1 LDQLVCDGK
10 TMHGSIQ
17 PISSGGSA
25 FIAHVT
31 LYASE
36 LGVAI
41 GQASIGSAS
50 SRPSAACC
58 SA

>member
-1 LDQLVCDGK
+1 MRGPIK
-10 TMHGSIQ
+10 

-36 LGVAI
+36 LGVAMR
-41 GQASIGSAS
+41 QACDATSENHERAVLKKLLGES
-50 SRPSAACC
+50 
-58 SA
+58 